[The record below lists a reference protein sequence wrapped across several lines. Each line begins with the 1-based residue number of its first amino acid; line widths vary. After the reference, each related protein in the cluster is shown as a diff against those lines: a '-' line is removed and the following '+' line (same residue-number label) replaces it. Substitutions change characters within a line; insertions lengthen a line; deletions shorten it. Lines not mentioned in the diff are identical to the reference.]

1 MIQFSGYGLIIVVL
15 DYFGGIFLL
24 SQLSPYLFKTF
35 KEQYITLLLFHIII
49 TIINFCLVKYLNR
62 EEVNHTVFELRLEYA
77 VLATGLLLLP
87 IVIMMGKGI
96 LY

>member
-1 MIQFSGYGLIIVVL
+1 
-15 DYFGGIFLL
+15 
-24 SQLSPYLFKTF
+24 
-35 KEQYITLLLFHIII
+35 
-49 TIINFCLVKYLNR
+49 LNR

-96 LY
+96 VY